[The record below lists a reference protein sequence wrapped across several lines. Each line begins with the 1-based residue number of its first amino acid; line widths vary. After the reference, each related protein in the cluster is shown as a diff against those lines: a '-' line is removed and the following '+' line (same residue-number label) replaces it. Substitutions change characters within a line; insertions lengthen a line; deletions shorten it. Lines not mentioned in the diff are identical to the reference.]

1 MILNVE
7 REKIGLPPIK
17 NKIEEILK
25 EMKIFRIE
33 HSHNSYYEYTFDNEE
48 FELLVDYITNLKQEI
63 KQLKEEI
70 KKYINSNDFVYDE
83 LYKKREKIKKILGD
97 KGSE

>member
-1 MILNVE
+1 MLTNDMETFYKNMEIHDKRKIARL
-7 REKIGLPPIK
+7 EKE
-17 NKIEEILK
+17 N
-25 EMKIFRIE
+25 
-33 HSHNSYYEYTFDNEE
+33 
-48 FELLVDYITNLKQEI
+48 

-97 KGSE
+97 KE